1 LSGSVV
7 YNQETGKND
16 TLGFKTTKNTIEF
29 VNSNSDVPYDS
40 TYIAKKDLPAVDADQ
55 LFNLPQ
61 AKFMD
66 HTFWKLL
73 CRFKIDGQK
82 IRVNAKASHILISY
96 EGTKVPNKRATN

>member
-16 TLGFKTTKNTIEF
+16 TLSGFKTTKNTIEF

-55 LFNLPQ
+55 LFNLPPGEVYGPYVLETTMPFQ
-61 AKFMD
+61 NRWA
-66 HTFWKLL
+66 
-73 CRFKIDGQK
+73 K
-82 IRVNAKASHILISY
+82 IRGKCKSKSY
-96 EGTKVPNKRATN
+96 LNQL